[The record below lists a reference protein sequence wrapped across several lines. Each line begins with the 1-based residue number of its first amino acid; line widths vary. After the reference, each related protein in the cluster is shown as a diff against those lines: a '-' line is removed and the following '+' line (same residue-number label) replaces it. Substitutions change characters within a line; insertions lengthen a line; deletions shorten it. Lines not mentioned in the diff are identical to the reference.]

1 MPSSL
6 LGIPNNACTLH
17 CQILITCSVW
27 LSQQMIMESS
37 EKATLH
43 IIIPIGSN
51 TLSDKYY
58 TSTAVHSIY
67 PWKSTSMRS
76 YKYTFLLRS
85 ASLAILTAYLTLDE
99 IHKYLKNL
107 WCADQ
112 NCPHIDF
119 LIDFSA
125 SIKSAASQNLL
136 RASTHCNEQSQAFKS
151 WHTANRTNNFSTQPY
166 GYQWMV

>member
-37 EKATLH
+37 EKATSH

-51 TLSDKYY
+51 PQSDKYY
-58 TSTAVHSIY
+58 TSTALRSIY
-67 PWKSTSMRS
+67 PWKSTNMRS
-76 YKYTFLLRS
+76 YKYTFLLRN